1 LALVVVRSADDLAD
15 LSKSE
20 ALGGSSLQERSAN
33 FHVFEA
39 DGADVKAFVKVSDVG
54 VNVQLGDVLLGLGR
68 KRLICLVKGEPN

>member
-1 LALVVVRSADDLAD
+1 LGFVVVGSADDLAD

-20 ALGGSSLQERSAN
+20 AFLSRSLQERSAD

-39 DGADVKAFVKVSDVG
+39 DGTDVKAFVKVSDVG
-54 VNVQLGDVLLGLGR
+54 INVQLGDVLLSFGR